1 MNNSEWVDIKILAD
15 ALGFKTETLRRG
27 CASEK
32 YVCRFKKSGKYKNY
46 EIAISSLPSAY
57 LKKYNNFINKQNN
70 CLQLNSEV
78 YDNAQEWQRKQ
89 ADKYL
94 QLITLTGGMSYNETV
109 EFLKSWNS
117 AHPDKKVCYTS
128 LYYAKQKYE
137 ESGVAGLL
145 SQKGQGYKK
154 QSIIP
159 EDYYEYYKSL
169 YLREGAPSAFFCW
182 QATLGYAK
190 DKDNVDI
197 LKFPSYKTF
206 ERLLKSRIPE
216 QAIYMARFGNAA
228 WNKKYASYIPR
239 DYSNLRAGSCWVSD
253 HAQIDVAVSFNGSV
267 CFPWVTVFRDVKTSK
282 WLGWFLHAEAP
293 NSDHIFQAFYYGVQ
307 HFGLPDDIY
316 LDNGKDYRCK
326 DFAGGRTS
334 SIKVEH
340 NSMKENSL
348 LKNIGI
354 NVHFALP
361 YNAQTKP
368 VERDF
373 LKVKSFLSK
382 GFVGYRGGKITER
395 PEKLKDEIKADKIMQ
410 FEDFKVL
417 FDDFIENF
425 LNKKPSRGKVL
436 QGKCPDELWAQE
448 FTNKKVISKD
458 ALKLFCMRTSK
469 TMTIGRNGIY
479 DSQLELTY
487 WGEWMICEK
496 GRKVFIRRDINAY
509 QEAWV
514 FDAQTEEYLGKGN
527 VYHAVSFLAQTN
539 VEKAQYKEAIE
550 RKNKEKKILKSYIKC
565 KYNPSNEEIVAN
577 LKNGL
582 EQTEFISTPTV
593 SQITNTKMD
602 QIVNQEKKSDK
613 NLQFK
618 YVAQAKPKK
627 TLYLTESQKRRALER
642 CAM

>member
-94 QLITLTGGMSYNETV
+94 QLITLTDGMSYNKTV

-190 DKDNVDI
+190 DKDNIDI

-340 NSMKENSL
+340 NSMKE
-348 LKNIGI
+348 K
-354 NVHFALP
+354 
-361 YNAQTKP
+361 
-368 VERDF
+368 
-373 LKVKSFLSK
+373 
-382 GFVGYRGGKITER
+382 
-395 PEKLKDEIKADKIMQ
+395 
-410 FEDFKVL
+410 
-417 FDDFIENF
+417 
-425 LNKKPSRGKVL
+425 
-436 QGKCPDELWAQE
+436 
-448 FTNKKVISKD
+448 
-458 ALKLFCMRTSK
+458 
-469 TMTIGRNGIY
+469 
-479 DSQLELTY
+479 
-487 WGEWMICEK
+487 
-496 GRKVFIRRDINAY
+496 
-509 QEAWV
+509 
-514 FDAQTEEYLGKGN
+514 
-527 VYHAVSFLAQTN
+527 
-539 VEKAQYKEAIE
+539 
-550 RKNKEKKILKSYIKC
+550 
-565 KYNPSNEEIVAN
+565 
-577 LKNGL
+577 
-582 EQTEFISTPTV
+582 
-593 SQITNTKMD
+593 
-602 QIVNQEKKSDK
+602 
-613 NLQFK
+613 
-618 YVAQAKPKK
+618 
-627 TLYLTESQKRRALER
+627 
-642 CAM
+642 